1 MAHDL
6 SGSGQCEP
14 PRPVAAIHRADRH
27 HRIVQQPRQIVAP
40 AKLARSI
47 DSGATQNGLCVAVTG
62 HTEDIIERY
71 RPEMQIN
78 DTVASARRNNSGAMY
93 FPPRPLPRMFNQR
106 SNLHGG
112 NRLNWALMRGL
123 IPDSFIDELLA
134 RVDIV
139 DVVERRVPLKKAGR
153 EWTACCPFHN
163 ERTPSFYVSPAKQF
177 FHCFGCGVSGSAI
190 KFIMDFD
197 RLEFPDA
204 VEELAQTVGLKV
216 PRADGRDAVPR
227 EDKTDLYT
235 LLDAAASWYE
245 GELPRNAEAQAYCR
259 QRGLDAPTIERFR
272 LGWAPAGYDGVM
284 KSLGNSPR
292 RMELLNEAGM
302 VASSEKGSKYDRFR
316 ERLMFPIL
324 DRRGR
329 VIAFGGRIIASA
341 SAAAADQDGAAPARA
356 AAQSPGPK
364 YLNSPETPLFHKG
377 RELFA
382 LWQVKQANA
391 NLQRIV
397 VVEGYM
403 DVIALHQAGLPIA
416 VATLGTA
423 TTPEHTEVL
432 FRAAPDVV
440 FCFDGDRAGRAAA
453 WKALEAALPRLRD
466 GRQAYFLFLPDGEDP
481 DSLVRK
487 EGKDGFEK
495 RIREAMPLS
504 DYFFNELSHDVEM
517 GSLDGRAR
525 LAERAR
531 PLVARLPD
539 GAFRD
544 LMAQELEKRSGA
556 RAVLQPDA
564 PHRSAH
570 RPVAVQRS
578 LVRSAISLLLAQPA
592 LADQVE
598 KPYGFLRL
606 DKPGVTLLAELLDLV
621 RSRPGINPAML
632 VEHFAERP
640 EYSSLQKLM
649 ASLSVGEPEIQQI
662 EFFDALARMEDQA
675 TTQRRDAL
683 TSKSRESSLDNAEKA
698 ELRELLAARGRPP
711 VAPA

>member
-1 MAHDL
+1 
-6 SGSGQCEP
+6 
-14 PRPVAAIHRADRH
+14 
-27 HRIVQQPRQIVAP
+27 
-40 AKLARSI
+40 
-47 DSGATQNGLCVAVTG
+47 
-62 HTEDIIERY
+62 
-71 RPEMQIN
+71 
-78 DTVASARRNNSGAMY
+78 
-93 FPPRPLPRMFNQR
+93 
-106 SNLHGG
+106 
-112 NRLNWALMRGL
+112 MRGL

-139 DVVERRVPLKKAGR
+139 DVIERRVPLKKAGR

-177 FHCFGCGVSGSAI
+177 FHCFGCGAHGSAV
-190 KFIMDFD
+190 KFLMDYE

-204 VEELAQTVGLKV
+204 VEELAQTVGLTV
-216 PRADGRDAVPR
+216 PREGGRDERPR
-227 EDKTDLYT
+227 EDKTDLYA

-245 GELPRNAEAQAYCR
+245 GELPRSADAQAYCGK
-259 QRGLDAPTIERFR
+259 RGLDAETIKRFR
-272 LGWAPAGYDGVM
+272 LGWAPAGYDGVI
-284 KSLGNSPR
+284 KALGNSPR

-302 VASSEKGSKYDRFR
+302 VASSERGSKYDRFR

-329 VIAFGGRIIASA
+329 VIAFGGRVIQKSSEGSPVLDPRA
-341 SAAAADQDGAAPARA
+341 QDARK
-356 AAQSPGPK
+356 SEGPK

-453 WKALEAALPRLRD
+453 WKALESALPRLRD

-481 DSLVRK
+481 DTLVRK
-487 EGKDGFEK
+487 EGKEGFEK

-504 DYFFNELSHDVEM
+504 DYFFNELSHDVDM
-517 GSLDGRAR
+517 ASLDGRAR

-531 PLVARLPD
+531 PLIAKLPD

-544 LMAQELEKRSGA
+544 LMGQELEKRSGA
-556 RAVLQPDA
+556 RALLQADPA
-564 PHRSAH
+564 VHRAVQ

-578 LVRSAISLLLAQPA
+578 LVRSAISLLLAQPGM
-592 LADQVE
+592 ADQVE
-598 KPYGFLRL
+598 RPYRFLRL
-606 DKPGVTLLAELLDLV
+606 DKPGVELLAELLDLA
-621 RSRPGINPAML
+621 RARPGINSAML

-640 EYSSLQKLM
+640 EYPSLQKLM
-649 ASLSVGEPEIQQI
+649 AAMSVGEPESQRT

-675 TTQRRDAL
+675 CTQRRDAL
-683 TSKSRESSLDNAEKA
+683 TAKSREGRLDSAEKA
-698 ELRELLAARGRPP
+698 ELRELLAARARPP
-711 VAPA
+711 VASA

>member
-1 MAHDL
+1 
-6 SGSGQCEP
+6 
-14 PRPVAAIHRADRH
+14 
-27 HRIVQQPRQIVAP
+27 
-40 AKLARSI
+40 
-47 DSGATQNGLCVAVTG
+47 
-62 HTEDIIERY
+62 
-71 RPEMQIN
+71 
-78 DTVASARRNNSGAMY
+78 
-93 FPPRPLPRMFNQR
+93 
-106 SNLHGG
+106 
-112 NRLNWALMRGL
+112 MRGL

-139 DVVERRVPLKKAGR
+139 DVIERRVPLKKAGR

-163 ERTPSFYVSPAKQF
+163 ERSPSFYVSPAKQF
-177 FHCFGCGVSGSAI
+177 FHCFGCGVHGSAI
-190 KFIMDFD
+190 KFLMDYD

-204 VEELAQTVGLKV
+204 VEELAQTVGLTV
-216 PRADGRDAVPR
+216 PREGGREAAPR
-227 EDKTDLYT
+227 EDKTDLYA
-235 LLDAAASWYE
+235 LLDAAALWYE
-245 GELPRNAEAQAYCR
+245 GELPRNPEAQAYCR
-259 QRGLDAPTIERFR
+259 KRGLDADTIKRFR

-284 KSLGNSPR
+284 KSLGNTPR
-292 RMELLNEAGM
+292 RLELLNEAGM
-302 VASSEKGSKYDRFR
+302 IASNEKGSKYDRFR

-329 VIAFGGRIIASA
+329 VIAFGGRVLSA
-341 SAAAADQDGAAPARA
+341 E
-356 AAQSPGPK
+356 QSPK

-382 LWQVKQANA
+382 LWQVKQANQ
-391 NLQRIV
+391 NLVRIV

-487 EGKDGFEK
+487 EGKEGFDK
-495 RIREAMPLS
+495 RIKEAMPLS
-504 DYFFNELSHDVEM
+504 DYFFNELSHDVDM
-517 GSLDGRAR
+517 ASLDGRAR

-531 PLVARLPD
+531 PLLAKLPD

-556 RAVLQPDA
+556 RAMLQADP
-564 PHRSAH
+564 SAQRAMQ
-570 RPVAVQRS
+570 RPTAVQRS
-578 LVRSAISLLLAQPA
+578 LVRSAISLLLAQPG

-598 KPYGFLRL
+598 KPYRFLRL
-606 DKPGVTLLAELLDLV
+606 DKPGVGLLAELLDLA
-621 RSRPGINPAML
+621 RARPGINPAML

-640 EYSSLQKLM
+640 EYPSLQKLM
-649 ASLSVGEPEIQQI
+649 AALSVGEPESQSV

-675 TTQRRDAL
+675 ITQRRDAL
-683 TSKSRESSLDNAEKA
+683 TAKSRERALDSAEKA
-698 ELRELLAARGRPP
+698 ELRELLAARVRPP
-711 VAPA
+711 VASA

>member
-1 MAHDL
+1 
-6 SGSGQCEP
+6 
-14 PRPVAAIHRADRH
+14 
-27 HRIVQQPRQIVAP
+27 
-40 AKLARSI
+40 
-47 DSGATQNGLCVAVTG
+47 
-62 HTEDIIERY
+62 
-71 RPEMQIN
+71 
-78 DTVASARRNNSGAMY
+78 
-93 FPPRPLPRMFNQR
+93 
-106 SNLHGG
+106 
-112 NRLNWALMRGL
+112 MRGL

-139 DVVERRVPLKKAGR
+139 DVIERRVPLKKAGR

-177 FHCFGCGVSGSAI
+177 FHCFGCGAHGSAV
-190 KFIMDFD
+190 KFLMDYE

-204 VEELAQTVGLKV
+204 VEELAQTVGLTV
-216 PRADGRDAVPR
+216 PREGGRDERPR
-227 EDKTDLYT
+227 EDKTDLYA
-235 LLDAAASWYE
+235 LLDAAAGWYE
-245 GELPRNAEAQAYCR
+245 GELPRSADAQAYCGK
-259 QRGLDAPTIERFR
+259 RGLDAETIKRFR
-272 LGWAPAGYDGVM
+272 LGWAPAGYDGVI
-284 KSLGNSPR
+284 KALGNSPR

-302 VASSEKGSKYDRFR
+302 VASSERGSKYDRFR

-329 VIAFGGRIIASA
+329 VIAFGGRVIQKSSEGSPVLDPRA
-341 SAAAADQDGAAPARA
+341 QDARK
-356 AAQSPGPK
+356 SEGPK

-453 WKALEAALPRLRD
+453 WKALESALPRLRD

-481 DSLVRK
+481 DTLVRK
-487 EGKDGFEK
+487 EGKEGFEK

-504 DYFFNELSHDVEM
+504 DYFFNELSHDVDM
-517 GSLDGRAR
+517 ASLDGRAR

-531 PLVARLPD
+531 PLIAKLPD

-544 LMAQELEKRSGA
+544 LMGQELEKRSGA
-556 RAVLQPDA
+556 RALLQADPA
-564 PHRSAH
+564 VHRAVQ

-578 LVRSAISLLLAQPA
+578 LVRSAISLLLAQPGM
-592 LADQVE
+592 ADQVE
-598 KPYGFLRL
+598 RPYRFLRL
-606 DKPGVTLLAELLDLV
+606 DKPGVELLAELLDLA
-621 RSRPGINPAML
+621 RARPGINSAML

-640 EYSSLQKLM
+640 EYPSLQKLM
-649 ASLSVGEPEIQQI
+649 AAIAVGEPEAQRS

-675 TTQRRDAL
+675 CTQRRDAL
-683 TSKSRESSLDNAEKA
+683 TAKSREGRLDSAEKA
-698 ELRELLAARGRPP
+698 ELRELLAARARPP
-711 VAPA
+711 VASA

>member
-1 MAHDL
+1 
-6 SGSGQCEP
+6 
-14 PRPVAAIHRADRH
+14 
-27 HRIVQQPRQIVAP
+27 
-40 AKLARSI
+40 
-47 DSGATQNGLCVAVTG
+47 
-62 HTEDIIERY
+62 
-71 RPEMQIN
+71 
-78 DTVASARRNNSGAMY
+78 
-93 FPPRPLPRMFNQR
+93 
-106 SNLHGG
+106 
-112 NRLNWALMRGL
+112 MRGL

-139 DVVERRVPLKKAGR
+139 DVIERRVPLKKAGR

-163 ERTPSFYVSPAKQF
+163 ERSPSFYVSPAKQF
-177 FHCFGCGVSGSAI
+177 FHCFGCGAHGSAV
-190 KFIMDFD
+190 KFLMDYE

-204 VEELAQTVGLKV
+204 VEELAQTIGLTV
-216 PRADGRDAVPR
+216 PREGGREAAPR
-227 EDKTDLYT
+227 EDKTDLYA
-235 LLDAAASWYE
+235 LLDAAAGWYE
-245 GELPRNAEAQAYCR
+245 GELPRNADAQAYCKK
-259 QRGLDAPTIERFR
+259 RGLDAETIKRFR
-272 LGWAPAGYDGVM
+272 IGWAPAGYDGVI
-284 KSLGNSPR
+284 KTLGNTPP
-292 RMELLNEAGM
+292 RMELLTQAGM
-302 VASSEKGSKYDRFR
+302 VASNEKGSKYDRFR

-329 VIAFGGRIIASA
+329 VIAFGGRVLS
-341 SAAAADQDGAAPARA
+341 SE
-356 AAQSPGPK
+356 QSPK

-391 NLQRIV
+391 NLLRIM

-453 WKALEAALPRLRD
+453 WKALESALPRLRD

-495 RIREAMPLS
+495 RIKAAMPLS

-517 GSLDGRAR
+517 SSLDGRAR

-531 PLVARLPD
+531 PLIAKLPD

-556 RAVLQPDA
+556 RAMLQADPA
-564 PHRSAH
+564 AHRAVQ

-578 LVRSAISLLLAQPA
+578 LVRSAISLLLAQPG

-598 KPYGFLRL
+598 KPYRFLRL
-606 DKPGVTLLAELLDLV
+606 DKPGVDLLAELLDIA
-621 RSRPGINPAML
+621 RSRPGINSAML
-632 VEHFAERP
+632 VEHFVDRP
-640 EYSSLQKLM
+640 EYASLQKLM
-649 ASLSVGEPEIQQI
+649 ASASVGEPEIQQI

-675 TTQRRDAL
+675 VTQRREAL
-683 TSKSRESSLDNAEKA
+683 TSKSREGVLDSAEKA
-698 ELRELLAARGRPP
+698 ELRELLAARARPP
-711 VAPA
+711 IASA

>member
-1 MAHDL
+1 
-6 SGSGQCEP
+6 
-14 PRPVAAIHRADRH
+14 
-27 HRIVQQPRQIVAP
+27 
-40 AKLARSI
+40 
-47 DSGATQNGLCVAVTG
+47 
-62 HTEDIIERY
+62 
-71 RPEMQIN
+71 
-78 DTVASARRNNSGAMY
+78 
-93 FPPRPLPRMFNQR
+93 
-106 SNLHGG
+106 
-112 NRLNWALMRGL
+112 MRGL

-139 DVVERRVPLKKAGR
+139 DVIERRVPLKKAGR

-177 FHCFGCGVSGSAI
+177 FHCFGCGAHGSAV
-190 KFIMDFD
+190 KFLMDYE

-216 PRADGRDAVPR
+216 PREGGREAAPR
-227 EDKTDLYT
+227 EDKTDLYA
-235 LLDAAASWYE
+235 LLDAAAAWYE
-245 GELPRNAEAQAYCR
+245 GELPRHVDVQAYCR
-259 QRGLDAPTIERFR
+259 KRGLDADTIKRFR
-272 LGWAPAGYDGVM
+272 LGWAPAGYDGLM
-284 KSLGNSPR
+284 KALGNNDR
-292 RMELLNEAGM
+292 RRDLLDEAGM
-302 VASSEKGSKYDRFR
+302 VATGDRGKYDRFR

-329 VIAFGGRIIASA
+329 VIAFGGRVV
-341 SAAAADQDGAAPARA
+341 QAAPASGQA
-356 AAQSPGPK
+356 PPK

-391 NLQRIV
+391 SLPRIV

-453 WKALEAALPRLRD
+453 WKALESALPRLRD

-487 EGKDGFEK
+487 EGKEGFEK
-495 RIREAMPLS
+495 RIKEAMPLS

-531 PLVARLPD
+531 PLIARLPD

-556 RAVLQPDA
+556 RALLTPDA
-564 PHRSAH
+564 VAHRAVQ

-578 LVRSAISLLLAQPA
+578 LVRSAISLLLAQPG
-592 LADQVE
+592 LADLVE
-598 KPYGFLRL
+598 KPYRFLRL
-606 DKPGVTLLAELLDLV
+606 DKPGVELLAELLDLA
-621 RSRPGINPAML
+621 RSRPGINSAML
-632 VEHFAERP
+632 VEHFAERA
-640 EYSSLQKLM
+640 EYPSLQKLM
-649 ASLSVGEPEIQQI
+649 ATLAVGEPDIQKI
-662 EFFDALARMEDQA
+662 EFLEALTRMEAQA
-675 TTQRRDAL
+675 ITLRREAL
-683 TSKSRESSLDNAEKA
+683 RTKMSHGPLDSAEKA
-698 ELRELLAARGRPP
+698 ELRELLAAHGKTPG
-711 VAPA
+711 ASA

>member
-1 MAHDL
+1 
-6 SGSGQCEP
+6 
-14 PRPVAAIHRADRH
+14 
-27 HRIVQQPRQIVAP
+27 
-40 AKLARSI
+40 
-47 DSGATQNGLCVAVTG
+47 
-62 HTEDIIERY
+62 
-71 RPEMQIN
+71 
-78 DTVASARRNNSGAMY
+78 
-93 FPPRPLPRMFNQR
+93 
-106 SNLHGG
+106 
-112 NRLNWALMRGL
+112 MRGL

-139 DVVERRVPLKKAGR
+139 DVIERRVPLKKAGR

-163 ERTPSFYVSPAKQF
+163 ERSPSFYVSPAKQF
-177 FHCFGCGVSGSAI
+177 FHCFGCGAHGSAL
-190 KFIMDFD
+190 KFLMDYE

-216 PRADGRDAVPR
+216 PREGGREAAPR
-227 EDKTDLYT
+227 EDKTDLYA

-245 GELPRNAEAQAYCR
+245 GELPRNADAQAYCKK
-259 QRGLDAPTIERFR
+259 RGLDGETIKRFR
-272 LGWAPAGYDGVM
+272 LGWAPAGYDGVI
-284 KSLGNSPR
+284 KSLGNSER
-292 RMELLNEAGM
+292 RMQLLNEAGM
-302 VASSEKGSKYDRFR
+302 VASSERGSKYDRFR

-329 VIAFGGRIIASA
+329 VIAFGGRIIEKSGEGSPVLDPRA
-341 SAAAADQDGAAPARA
+341 QDARK
-356 AAQSPGPK
+356 SDGPK

-453 WKALEAALPRLRD
+453 WKALESALPRLRD

-487 EGKDGFEK
+487 EGRGGFEQ
-495 RIREAMPLS
+495 RIKQATPLS

-531 PLVARLPD
+531 PLIAKLPD

-556 RAVLQPDA
+556 RAMLQADPA
-564 PHRSAH
+564 AHRAVQ

-578 LVRSAISLLLAQPA
+578 LVRSAISLLLAQPG
-592 LADQVE
+592 LADLVE
-598 KPYGFLRL
+598 KPYRFLSL
-606 DKPGVTLLAELLDLV
+606 DKPGVGLLAELLDIA
-621 RSRPGINPAML
+621 RSRPGINSAML

-640 EYSSLQKLM
+640 EYPSLQKLM
-649 ASLSVGEPEIQQI
+649 AALSVGEPEIQRL
-662 EFFDALARMEDQA
+662 EFMSSLERMEHQSLI
-675 TTQRRDAL
+675 QRRNAL
-683 TSKSRESSLDNAEKA
+683 SARREQLSDEEKVELRTLLPLREQMSSKS
-698 ELRELLAARGRPP
+698 
-711 VAPA
+711 

>member
-1 MAHDL
+1 
-6 SGSGQCEP
+6 
-14 PRPVAAIHRADRH
+14 
-27 HRIVQQPRQIVAP
+27 
-40 AKLARSI
+40 
-47 DSGATQNGLCVAVTG
+47 
-62 HTEDIIERY
+62 
-71 RPEMQIN
+71 
-78 DTVASARRNNSGAMY
+78 
-93 FPPRPLPRMFNQR
+93 
-106 SNLHGG
+106 
-112 NRLNWALMRGL
+112 MRGL

-139 DVVERRVPLKKAGR
+139 DVIERRVPLKKAGR

-177 FHCFGCGVSGSAI
+177 FHCFGCGAHGSAV
-190 KFIMDFD
+190 KFLMDYE

-216 PRADGRDAVPR
+216 PREGGREAAPR

-259 QRGLDAPTIERFR
+259 KRGLDAETIAKFR
-272 LGWAPAGYDGVM
+272 IGWAPAGYDGVI
-284 KSLGNSPR
+284 KSLGNSDR
-292 RMELLNEAGM
+292 RMQLLNEAGM
-302 VASSEKGSKYDRFR
+302 VASSERGSKYDRFR

-329 VIAFGGRIIASA
+329 VIAFGGRVLQ
-341 SAAAADQDGAAPARA
+341 ADQA
-356 AAQSPGPK
+356 PK

-391 NLQRIV
+391 NLTRIM

-453 WKALEAALPRLRD
+453 WKALESALPRLRN
-466 GRQAYFLFLPDGEDP
+466 GRQAYFLFLPNGEDP

-487 EGKDGFEK
+487 EGKEGFEK
-495 RIREAMPLS
+495 RIKEAMPLS
-504 DYFFNELSHDVEM
+504 EYFFGELSQDVEM

-531 PLVARLPD
+531 PLIAKLPD

-556 RAVLQPDA
+556 RANLQAA
-564 PHRSAH
+564 PSTQHALQ

-578 LVRSAISLLLAQPA
+578 LVRSAISLLLVQPG

-598 KPYGFLRL
+598 KPYRFLRL
-606 DKPGVTLLAELLDLV
+606 DKPGVALLAELLDLA
-621 RSRPGINPAML
+621 RSRPGINSAML
-632 VEHFAERP
+632 VEHFSERP
-640 EYSSLQKLM
+640 EYPALQKLM
-649 ASLSVGEPEIQQI
+649 AAMSVGEPDMQRA
-662 EFFDALARMEDQA
+662 EFFDALTRMDDQA

-683 TSKSRESSLDNAEKA
+683 TAKSREGTLDSAEKA
-698 ELRELLAARGRPP
+698 ELRALLAARGRPP
-711 VAPA
+711 VTSV